1 MKRQVF
7 LFSLSY
13 GKCWDVELKSTR
25 QRSNKTVKYKSLYGA
40 QLAVFNKGPTPS
52 AGGSAHARPH
62 KKQCEEFK
70 TIPRNAHWMT
80 LLLFIMLQIQI
91 ITYNDIHTSM
101 CSIIV

>member
-40 QLAVFNKGPTPS
+40 QLEVFNKGSTSS
-52 AGGSAHARPH
+52 AGGSAHARPD
-62 KKQCEEFK
+62 KK
-70 TIPRNAHWMT
+70 AMWG
-80 LLLFIMLQIQI
+80 IQDQ
-91 ITYNDIHTSM
+91 T
-101 CSIIV
+101 